1 MSRSRS
7 QRLGLTS
14 LLPLVAA
21 TTQGAPEDGTMASS
35 GWWDSMADLTLCGKK
50 VTNDQVK
57 QIFGVLVALIVALV
71 VVVIYIAGGDDGSAG
86 GDGASNGLGLP
97 GGSGSRNPSYNA
109 GGASPGGRTS
119 PVGVSESGII
129 RLTGGNSQ
137 CTASG
142 CTGRLE
148 VFTGEVLPDG
158 TRSDTPSWGTV
169 CGHWLWNND
178 EAANIA
184 CRDLGYVSGALFT
197 YGASFNLRELPAHL
211 GFQTCDG
218 TEASLLDCE
227 LHMGGPDADHLSYP
241 AASCY
246 SDPDSR
252 DGCNSGCSNH
262 IDQGVVCYGDGAEIT
277 PLQAWATNADGSS
290 ACSGCGANGAGGC
303 DMHGGLSSRTDETHG
318 EDRQTLFFGCIE
330 FCELHLYPSAVPRS

>member
-1 MSRSRS
+1 
-7 QRLGLTS
+7 
-14 LLPLVAA
+14 
-21 TTQGAPEDGTMASS
+21 MASS
-35 GWWDSMADLTLCGKK
+35 SWWDSMADLTLCGKK

-57 QIFGVLVALIVALV
+57 QIFGVMIALIIALV
-71 VVVIYIAGGDDGSAG
+71 VVVIYITNNSPSDSDS
-86 GDGASNGLGLP
+86 DSNGVGLP
-97 GGSGSRNPSYNA
+97 SGPGSRNPSYNPA
-109 GGASPGGRTS
+109 ATTPVGGGSSQLPAGRTS

-129 RLTGGNSQ
+129 RLSGGNSQ

-148 VFTGEVLPDG
+148 VYTGEILPDG
-158 TRSDTPSWGTV
+158 SRSDTPSWGTV
-169 CGHWLWNND
+169 CGHWLWDND

-184 CRDLGYVSGALFT
+184 CHDLGYISGSLFT

-218 TEASLLDCE
+218 TEPSLLDCD
-227 LHMGGPDADHLSYP
+227 LHMGGPDPDHLSYP

-262 IDQGVVCYGDGAEIT
+262 IDQGVVCYGDSVEIT

-303 DMHGGLSSRTDETHG
+303 DMHGSLSSRTDETHG

-330 FCELHLYPSAVPRS
+330 FCEDPLSQSAHPRSITVHS